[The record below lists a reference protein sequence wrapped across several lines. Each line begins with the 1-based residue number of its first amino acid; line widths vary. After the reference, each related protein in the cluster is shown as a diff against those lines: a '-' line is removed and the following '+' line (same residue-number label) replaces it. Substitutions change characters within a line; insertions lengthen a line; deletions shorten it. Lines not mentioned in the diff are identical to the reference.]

1 MWIFILIVLAV
12 VVYFVVSQ
20 ASSSDRAS
28 KASSR
33 SQASK
38 ASSQNYTNQ
47 VDYSNLEVSLDTSAS
62 NSYGCNYRR
71 LRDLLAE
78 GKWREADEETNN
90 MILRVTN
97 YNSVEDFATPVTAKH
112 TPCED
117 ICTIDRLWLKYS
129 NGRFGLSVQ
138 SRILLGIREDA
149 LFILFRTPSEIKGNY
164 YEEKKKKM
172 ELESNFNKLIGWY
185 APYDDGSSGLK
196 NYNDLTFSIH
206 APYGHLPT
214 ANPPGGY
221 PGLRGRE
228 NKVNNFIVLNLLM
241 RLSDCGIAL

>member
-1 MWIFILIVLAV
+1 MWILILIVLAV

-20 ASSSDRAS
+20 ASSSN
-28 KASSR
+28 
-33 SQASK
+33 QPSK

-62 NSYGCNYRR
+62 NSYGCDYRR

-97 YNSVEDFATPVTAKH
+97 YNSVEDFATPITAKH

-138 SRILLGIREDA
+138 RRILLGIREDA
-149 LFILFRTPSEIKGNY
+149 IFILLRLPSERKGNY
-164 YEEKKKKM
+164 YEEMKKEM
-172 ELESNFNKLIGWY
+172 ELESNFNNLIEWY

-196 NYNDLTFSIH
+196 SYNDITFSIQ

-214 ANPPGGY
+214 ANPAGGY
-221 PGLRGRE
+221 PGLRE
-228 NKVNNFIVLNLLM
+228 NKINNLIVLNLLK